1 MENIKY
7 KRTDGT
13 FDTALA
19 FLECRARE
27 AGLKDFTL
35 GQAFTYNET
44 QQTDTDGYITETVL
58 FDHLAS
64 GRTIGIEVDSGPDCV
79 TSVWVSDRNGGWID
93 DGTDADKIR
102 QDPKAWFTKTLL
114 PKKYTATATVHFSF
128 DVECEAYDLEEAN
141 ELLEQAAY
149 ENYLTA
155 KTNGVDASVEGIKE
169 V

>member
-7 KRTDGT
+7 KRTDST

-27 AGLKDFTL
+27 AGLTDFTL
-35 GQAFTYNET
+35 DQAFTYNET

-79 TSVWVSDRNGGWID
+79 TSVWVSDRNGDWID
-93 DGTDADKIR
+93 DGTNANKIR

-114 PKKYTATATVHFSF
+114 PKKYTATVDISFSMDVTV
-128 DVECEAYDLEEAN
+128 EAYDEDTAKELARGEA
-141 ELLEQAAY
+141 ERT
-149 ENYLTA
+149 YLTA
-155 KTNGVDASVEGIKE
+155 KVEGVDSSVSNIEE
-169 V
+169 D